1 MNGKQLCYPIQGQ
14 RNLLTVFTI
23 NIVTLSGEDSDG
35 ICQRYRHYP
44 EHIPSLL

>member
-14 RNLLTVFTI
+14 RNCLPFFI

>member
-1 MNGKQLCYPIQGQ
+1 MNGKQLM
-14 RNLLTVFTI
+14 
-23 NIVTLSGEDSDG
+23 LSNSRTAQFYHFYYKYSDAIGEDSDG

>member
-1 MNGKQLCYPIQGQ
+1 MNGKQLCYPIQ
-14 RNLLTVFTI
+14 

-35 ICQRYRHYP
+35 ICQRYRYYP

>member
-1 MNGKQLCYPIQGQ
+1 MLSNSRTAQ
-14 RNLLTVFTI
+14 LLTVFTI

>member
-1 MNGKQLCYPIQGQ
+1 MNGKQLCYPIQGL
-14 RNLLTVFTI
+14 RNYRFYY
-23 NIVTLSGEDSDG
+23 IVTLSGEDSDG